1 MEKKNVGLESI
12 TDNPVI
18 HRTPV
23 DLTQG
28 VVRDTSEDMPHNIP
42 ASINKDSMETVH
54 ADDILPAREQK
65 NPLEEDIMAELD
77 AAVDRECESITQRID
92 ALTDKQEEE
101 FNAKQE
107 AAETAR
113 QNEEDKANVHPDVYK
128 DERVSENDDSD
139 GSILDGIDDSDLF
152 DDDDD
157 DKEVDESE
165 EDASVP
171 TPVPSISLLKS
182 NIEQQSFSDDEE
194 ISDDEEEKDPESEA
208 NEMLEELKK
217 AAKEKIAPVKR
228 TLDLSK
234 FTISKKSI
242 NASKVMK
249 KTAEI
254 NQHVAD
260 WALLNAN
267 RPISTTGL
275 SGSEIL
281 KLNPENSNRNRLNT
295 FRDMYRVIYEHIYDA
310 NKPEFETW
318 LKQTRYVDLQHI
330 YFALYMA
337 TFGGS
342 NFVNYTCPECEKVF
356 IKDIKFE
363 DMVVYSDDA
372 TRKRVADI
380 LKMDTTTTDAYG
392 YAVDIVQIS
401 DTYAFGLRTPSI
413 WNVIIETASLSDNF
427 IERHADLIDI
437 VSYIDSIYFID
448 PDSAEL
454 IPIDT
459 KPAKNDQ
466 AKTSARRI
474 KIFYDIISTLTSE
487 EYYKL
492 RSCITSYDADA
503 EKLSYQIPAC
513 TCPKC
518 AKEIPAN
525 TNITPDAMLF
535 THHQLVAI
543 ANM

>member
-1 MEKKNVGLESI
+1 MEKKNVSLESI
-12 TDNPVI
+12 TDNPVV
-18 HRTPV
+18 RKAPV

-28 VVRDTSEDMPHNIP
+28 VVKDTPEDMPQNIP
-42 ASINKDSMETVH
+42 ASINKDSMETVR

-65 NPLEEDIMAELD
+65 NPLEDDIMAELD
-77 AAVDRECESITQRID
+77 AAVDRECESITQRIGD
-92 ALTDKQEEE
+92 LTDKQEEE
-101 FNAKQE
+101 FNSMQE
-107 AAETAR
+107 AAEIAR
-113 QNEEDKANVHPDVYK
+113 QDEEDKANVHPDLYK
-128 DERVSENDDSD
+128 EESPSENSESD
-139 GSILDGIDDSDLF
+139 GDSILDGIDDSDLF

-157 DKEVDESE
+157 DEIDESE
-165 EDASVP
+165 DTSTP
-171 TPVPSISLLKS
+171 TPVPSISLLK
-182 NIEQQSFSDDEE
+182 NNDIEQSFSDDEE
-194 ISDDEEEKDPESEA
+194 VSDDEEEKDPDSEA
-208 NEMLEELKK
+208 NAMLEELKK
-217 AAKEKIAPVKR
+217 AAKEKIAPVKK

-267 RPISTTGL
+267 RPISATGL

-380 LKMDTTTTDAYG
+380 LKMDTTSTNADEYT
-392 YAVDIVQIS
+392 VDIVQIS

-427 IERHADLIDI
+427 IEKHADLIDI
-437 VSYIDSIYFID
+437 VSYIDSIYYID

-454 IPIDT
+454 VPIDT
-459 KPAKNDQ
+459 KPARNDQ

-492 RSCITSYDADA
+492 RSCITSYDEDA

-525 TNITPDAMLF
+525 TNVTPDAMLF